1 MRVITI
7 GRLRE
12 FWEQAA
18 RSDAEQ
24 PLRAWHKEA
33 EKADWTCW
41 ADIKAQFGSADSPGN
56 DRVVFNIGGNKYRLI
71 VKVDY
76 RHKKVFIR
84 WIGTHK
90 PYDELE
96 DVTQL

>member
-12 FWEQAA
+12 FWESGHAD
-18 RSDAEQ
+18 SEQ

-33 EKADWTCW
+33 EKAGWACW
-41 ADIKAQFGSADSPGN
+41 ADVRASYASADAPGN
-56 DRVVFNIGGNKYRLI
+56 GRVVFNIGGNKYRLI

-76 RHKKVFIR
+76 EWKKVFIR
-84 WIGTHK
+84 RVCTHADYSAIK
-90 PYDELE
+90 
-96 DVTQL
+96 DVTVI

>member
-1 MRVITI
+1 MHVITI

-12 FWEQAA
+12 FWQAGHA
-18 RSDAEQ
+18 SAEQ
-24 PLRAWHKEA
+24 PLRAWHKEV

-41 ADIKAQFGSADSPGN
+41 ADVKRSYASADAPGN

-76 RHKKVFIR
+76 ERKKVFIR
-84 WIGTHK
+84 RVCTHTE
-90 PYDELE
+90 YDEIK
-96 DVTQL
+96 DVTVL